1 MKCGNGRTKS
11 VKMEQKTP
19 VPGPIFYFSILGK
32 DSKSRARAGCLS
44 TACGKIDTPAFIPDA
59 TLASV
64 KHLTAQEVAATGIQI
79 VLGNLYHLWLRP
91 GSEIIS
97 QAGGLHKFMNWPG
110 PIVTDSGG
118 FQVYSLIH
126 KGRLGGKI
134 RERGAFF
141 NSHLDGARK
150 VLTPEESIRMQYQM
164 GSDILLTLDESVPA
178 TAPRTYFE
186 RSVPLTVRWAARSK
200 AQFLKLNTT
209 KDRLLFGIVQGGIF
223 PDLLA
228 KSAKE
233 TVAIGF
239 DGYALGGV
247 AVGLEKTKLHEV
259 IGHSVAHL
267 PEDKPRYMLGI
278 GYPKEILR
286 AVSEGVDLFDCVIP
300 TRNARHASLFTR
312 QGRLNLR
319 KKEFAADF
327 RPIEAGCSCLACQN
341 YSRAYLRHLFS
352 VGQPLAFRLATIHNL
367 TFYASLMKDIRQAIK
382 RGNFS
387 SFARRASRF

>member
-1 MKCGNGRTKS
+1 MSNFVIDAKDKKTSARTGRLMTRHGRIK
-11 VKMEQKTP
+11 
-19 VPGPIFYFSILGK
+19 
-32 DSKSRARAGCLS
+32 
-44 TACGKIDTPAFIPDA
+44 TPAFIPDA

-64 KHLTAQEVAATGIQI
+64 KHLTAEEVADTGIQI

-91 GSEIIS
+91 GVEIIS

-126 KGRLGGKI
+126 KGNLGGRI

-141 NSHLDGARK
+141 NSHIDGKEK
-150 VLTPEESIRMQYQM
+150 VLTPEKSIKKQYQL
-164 GSDILLTLDESVPA
+164 GADILLTLDESVPA
-178 TAPRTYFE
+178 TAPRSYFE
-186 RSVPLTVRWAARSK
+186 RSVPLTVRWAVRSK
-200 AQFLKLNTT
+200 EQFLKLDQP

-223 PDLLA
+223 PDLLK

-259 IGHSVAHL
+259 IGYSVACL

-278 GYPKEILR
+278 GYPREILK
-286 AVSEGVDLFDCVIP
+286 AVSEGIDLFDCVIP
-300 TRNARHASLFTR
+300 TRNARHGSLFTR
-312 QGRLNLR
+312 QGRINLR
-319 KKEFAADF
+319 KSQFRADF
-327 RPIEAGCSCLACQN
+327 RPIETGCSCLACRN

-352 VGQPLAFRLATIHNL
+352 VNQPLACRLATIHNL
-367 TFYASLMKDIRQAIK
+367 AFYASLMKDIRLAIK
-382 RGNFS
+382 KNKFA
-387 SFARRASRF
+387 SFTDEVKNL

>member
-1 MKCGNGRTKS
+1 MS
-11 VKMEQKTP
+11 SSH
-19 VPGPIFYFSILGK
+19 FSILDQ
-32 DSKSRARAGCLS
+32 DSHSKARTGCLK
-44 TACGKIDTPAFIPDA
+44 TAHGEINTPAFIPDA
-59 TLASV
+59 TLATV
-64 KHLTAQEVAATGIQI
+64 KHLTAQEVADTGIQI

-91 GSEIIS
+91 GPEIIA
-97 QAGGLHKFMNWPG
+97 QAGGLHQFMNWPG

-134 RERGAFF
+134 RERGVFF
-141 NSHLDGARK
+141 NSHLDGKER
-150 VLTPEESIRMQYQM
+150 VLTAEESIRMQYQM
-164 GSDILLTLDESVPA
+164 GADILLTLDESVPA
-178 TAPRTYFE
+178 TAPRSYFE
-186 RSVPLTVRWAARSK
+186 RSVLLTVRWAARSK
-200 AQFLKLNTT
+200 KQFLKLKAG

-223 PDLLA
+223 PDLLE

-259 IGHSVAHL
+259 IGYSVSHL
-267 PEDKPRYMLGI
+267 PQDKPRYMLGI
-278 GYPKEILR
+278 GYPREILK

-312 QGRLNLR
+312 QGRINLR

-327 RPIEAGCSCLACQN
+327 GPIETGCSCLACRN

-352 VGQPLAFRLATIHNL
+352 INEPLAQRLATIHNL
-367 TFYASLMKDIRQAIK
+367 TFYASFLKDIRQAIK

-387 SFARRASRF
+387 NFFNKTSNL

>member
-1 MKCGNGRTKS
+1 MPSSCFT
-11 VKMEQKTP
+11 
-19 VPGPIFYFSILGK
+19 ILGK
-32 DSKSRARAGCLS
+32 DDGSRARAGCLN
-44 TACGKIDTPAFIPDA
+44 TAHGKINTPAFIPDA

-64 KHLTAQEVAATGIQI
+64 KHLTAQEVVATGIQI

-91 GSEIIS
+91 GSQIIA
-97 QAGGLHKFMNWPG
+97 QAGGLHKFMNWSG

-126 KGRLGGKI
+126 KSRLGGKI
-134 RERGAFF
+134 REKGAFF
-141 NSHLDGARK
+141 NSHIDGARR
-150 VLTPEESIRMQYQM
+150 VLTPEESIKMQYQM
-164 GSDILLTLDESVPA
+164 GADILLTLDESVPA
-178 TAPRTYFE
+178 TALRAYFE

-200 AQFLKLNTT
+200 AQFLKLNTK

-223 PDLLA
+223 PDLLR

-233 TVAIGF
+233 TVVIGF

-259 IGHSVAHL
+259 IGYSVACL

-278 GYPKEILR
+278 GYPREIIR

-312 QGRLNLR
+312 QGRINLR
-319 KKEFAADF
+319 KSEFANDF
-327 RPIEAGCSCLACQN
+327 GPIETDCSCLACQN

-352 VGQPLAFRLATIHNL
+352 VGEPLACRLATIHNL

-382 RGNFS
+382 RGELTSFS
-387 SFARRASRF
+387 QQVRHL